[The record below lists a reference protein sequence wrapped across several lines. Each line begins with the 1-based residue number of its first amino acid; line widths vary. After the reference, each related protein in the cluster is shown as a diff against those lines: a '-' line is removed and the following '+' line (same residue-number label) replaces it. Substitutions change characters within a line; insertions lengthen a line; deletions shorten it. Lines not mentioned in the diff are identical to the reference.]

1 MNYTTS
7 TFENKVIQDVLLT
20 DISNININPR
30 KNGLIEE
37 NVESLKE
44 AEVFPEIHLGL
55 LDGQLIVV
63 DGYHRLEA
71 SKRLGLETIKAY
83 ITDYKT
89 IETIIRDAIN
99 ENINHGQRLSDYD
112 VAMSM
117 YELYNKLVDAGKLTT
132 IKMKDFI
139 TSFKIDERR
148 GRSLFNWVVLHKEI
162 LDDEITTVKNISFSD
177 EYYSMI
183 LFLNEIPGKIS
194 NEAKYKIKTFY
205 NKYNHLSKI
214 ELRKAIA
221 LFKQGL
227 DYEIEAEKLKQA
239 AKEIDTNPIK
249 QEIKVETKEVEK
261 DDLPVDESENTE
273 REVTLK
279 NELLTKPEP
288 KEKAKE
294 DLVIEEAKTVEEKME
309 VVEKLNKEITK
320 ELSNS
325 KEKFK
330 LDTYLDAMSKQVM
343 TMLMLQSKGNLEDFT
358 KEHINKLND
367 IVDRLNELT
376 EGYYDKSNK

>member
-1 MNYTTS
+1 
-7 TFENKVIQDVLLT
+7 
-20 DISNININPR
+20 
-30 KNGLIEE
+30 
-37 NVESLKE
+37 
-44 AEVFPEIHLGL
+44 
-55 LDGQLIVV
+55 
-63 DGYHRLEA
+63 
-71 SKRLGLETIKAY
+71 
-83 ITDYKT
+83 
-89 IETIIRDAIN
+89 
-99 ENINHGQRLSDYD
+99 
-112 VAMSM
+112 
-117 YELYNKLVDAGKLTT
+117 
-132 IKMKDFI
+132 MKDFI

-249 QEIKVETKEVEK
+249 QEPKIETKEIEK
-261 DDLPVDESENTE
+261 DEIPVDESENTE

-309 VVEKLNKEITK
+309 VVEKLNEEITK

>member
-117 YELYNKLVDAGKLTT
+117 YELYNKLVDARKLTT

-249 QEIKVETKEVEK
+249 QETKVETKEIEK
-261 DDLPVDESENTE
+261 DEIPVDESENTE

-309 VVEKLNKEITK
+309 VVEKLNEEITK

-376 EGYYDKSNK
+376 EGYYANNQ

>member
-249 QEIKVETKEVEK
+249 QETKVEIKEIEK
-261 DDLPVDESENTE
+261 DEIPVNESENTE

-309 VVEKLNKEITK
+309 VVEKLNEEITK

-376 EGYYDKSNK
+376 EGYYANDK

>member
-249 QEIKVETKEVEK
+249 QEIKVETKEPEK
-261 DDLPVDESENTE
+261 DEVPVDESENTE

-279 NELLTKPEP
+279 NDLLTKPEP
-288 KEKAKE
+288 KEKTKE
-294 DLVIEEAKTVEEKME
+294 DLVIEETKTVEEE
-309 VVEKLNKEITK
+309 IETVEKLNEEITK

-376 EGYYDKSNK
+376 EGYYANNK

>member
-7 TFENKVIQDVLLT
+7 TFENKVIQDVLLS

-249 QEIKVETKEVEK
+249 QETKVETKEPEK

-279 NELLTKPEP
+279 NDLLTKPEP
-288 KEKAKE
+288 KEKTKE

-309 VVEKLNKEITK
+309 VVEKLNEEITK

-376 EGYYDKSNK
+376 EGYYANNQ

>member
-7 TFENKVIQDVLLT
+7 TFENKVIQDVLLS

-239 AKEIDTNPIK
+239 AKKIDTNPIK
-249 QEIKVETKEVEK
+249 QEIKVETKVVEK

-309 VVEKLNKEITK
+309 VVEKLNEEITK

-376 EGYYDKSNK
+376 EGYYANNK

>member
-249 QEIKVETKEVEK
+249 QETKVETKEVEK
-261 DDLPVDESENTE
+261 DEVPVDESENTE

-288 KEKAKE
+288 REKTKE

-309 VVEKLNKEITK
+309 VVEKLNEEITK